1 MASKARKTSDVFDEQ
16 DALARAYKSPAEPV
30 REKERLA
37 DVWVVEGTLRE
48 NQPNATVH
56 QQPIP
61 VRSKTQT
68 PVRLYEAGETG
79 SKKRVHQKPIR
90 VRSKPKKHAK
100 LYLLKKGNN
109 NVN

>member
-1 MASKARKTSDVFDEQ
+1 MASKSRKTSDVFDEQ
-16 DALARAYKSPAEPV
+16 DQLARAYKSPAEPV

-48 NQPNATVH
+48 NQPKPT
-56 QQPIP
+56 
-61 VRSKTQT
+61 
-68 PVRLYEAGETG
+68 
-79 SKKRVHQKPIR
+79 VHQKPIR

-109 NVN
+109 NGN